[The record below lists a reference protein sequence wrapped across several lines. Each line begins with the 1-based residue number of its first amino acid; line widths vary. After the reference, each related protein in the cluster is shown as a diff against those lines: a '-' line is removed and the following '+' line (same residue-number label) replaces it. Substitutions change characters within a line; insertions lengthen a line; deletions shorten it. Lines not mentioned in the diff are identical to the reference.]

1 MSLTSPP
8 ISHEAPVTGSDKMG
22 RYIAVGLR
30 TVVWLQ
36 FFLSWN
42 FQSTKFDE
50 FHLSY
55 AYILQVKNDKASK
68 LSCICKKKKKKEE
81 EF

>member
-1 MSLTSPP
+1 
-8 ISHEAPVTGSDKMG
+8 MG
-22 RYIAVGLR
+22 PYIAVGLR

-42 FQSTKFDE
+42 FQPTKFDE

-68 LSCICKKKKKKEE
+68 LICICKKNKKQKRTKKKKE
-81 EF
+81 F